1 MNRIEKAEELFNQG
15 LNCSQA
21 MLTVFG
27 SPFGIDPERAKQLG
41 RAFGGGM
48 GRLALTCGALTGAVM
63 VLGLAKDHPVEAE
76 ARELSFGKV
85 RELFQRFEA
94 RYGTTLCKELLG
106 ADLSTEE
113 GRQKAKE
120 DKLVSKVCPGLV
132 KEVAG
137 ILDSMSLT

>member
-1 MNRIEKAEELFNQG
+1 MNRMEKAEELSKQG

-21 MLTVFG
+21 ILTVYG
-27 SPFGIDPERAKQLG
+27 SSYGIDPEKAKQLG
-41 RAFGGGM
+41 RPFGGGM

-76 ARELSFGKV
+76 ARELSYGKV

-94 RYGTTLCKELLG
+94 RHGTTLCKELLG

-113 GRQKAKE
+113 GRQKARE
-120 DKLVSKVCPGLV
+120 DQLVSKVCPGLV
-132 KEVAG
+132 REVCEL
-137 ILDSMSLT
+137 LDLLL

>member
-1 MNRIEKAEELFNQG
+1 MNRIEETGELFNQG

-27 SPFGIDPERAKQLG
+27 SSFGIDPERAKQLG
-41 RAFGGGM
+41 RPFGGGM
-48 GRLALTCGALTGAVM
+48 GRLALTCGALSGAVM
-63 VLGLAKDHPVEAE
+63 VLGLAKDHPEEAE
-76 ARELSFGKV
+76 ARELSYGKV

-94 RYGTTLCKELLG
+94 RHGTSLCKELLG

-132 KEVAG
+132 REVAG
-137 ILDSMSLT
+137 ILEMLL

>member
-1 MNRIEKAEELFNQG
+1 MNRIELAGELFDKG

-21 MLTVFG
+21 ILTVFG
-27 SPFGIDPERAKQLG
+27 YDFGIDPEKAKQLG

-48 GRLALTCGALTGAVM
+48 GRMALTCGALTGAVM
-63 VLGLAKDHPVEAE
+63 VLGLAKDHPVETD
-76 ARELSFGKV
+76 ARALSYEKV

-94 RYGTTLCKELLG
+94 RHGTTVCKELLV

-120 DKLVSKVCPGLV
+120 EKLTSNVCPGLV
-132 KEVAG
+132 KDVAG
-137 ILDSMSLT
+137 ILDLLI

>member
-1 MNRIEKAEELFNQG
+1 MNRIEKAEELSNQG

-21 MLTVFG
+21 ILTVYG
-27 SPFGIDPERAKQLG
+27 SSFGIDPEKAKQLG
-41 RAFGGGM
+41 RPFGGGM

-63 VLGLAKDHPVEAE
+63 VLGLAKDLPVEAE
-76 ARELSFGKV
+76 ARELSYGKV

-94 RYGTTLCKELLG
+94 RHGTTLCKGLLG

-120 DKLVSKVCPGLV
+120 DKLVGKVCPGLV
-132 KEVAG
+132 REVCEL
-137 ILDSMSLT
+137 LDLLI

>member
-1 MNRIEKAEELFNQG
+1 MNRMEKAEELFNQG

-21 MLTVFG
+21 ILTVYG
-27 SPFGIDPERAKQLG
+27 SSFGINPEKAKQLG
-41 RAFGGGM
+41 RPFGGGM

-63 VLGLAKDHPVEAE
+63 VLGLAKDLPVEAE
-76 ARELSFGKV
+76 ARELSYGKV

-94 RYGTTLCKELLG
+94 RHGTTLCKGLLG

-120 DKLVSKVCPGLV
+120 DQLVGKVCPGLV
-132 KEVAG
+132 REVCEL
-137 ILDSMSLT
+137 LDLLL

>member
-1 MNRIEKAEELFNQG
+1 MNRMEKAEELFNQG

-21 MLTVFG
+21 ILTVYG
-27 SPFGIDPERAKQLG
+27 SSFGINPEKAKQLG
-41 RAFGGGM
+41 RPFGGGM

-63 VLGLAKDHPVEAE
+63 VLGLAKDLPVEAE
-76 ARELSFGKV
+76 ARELSYGKV

-94 RYGTTLCKELLG
+94 RHGTTLCKGLLG

-120 DKLVSKVCPGLV
+120 DQLVGKVCPGLV
-132 KEVAG
+132 REVCG
-137 ILDSMSLT
+137 LLDLLI